1 MNKEVYEVPS
11 VEVVSFEVEG
21 VIAVST
27 NYDMPLPSPELED

>member
-21 VIAVST
+21 VIAASVEF
-27 NYDMPLPSPELED
+27 PLGAPELED

>member
-21 VIAVST
+21 VIALSFT
-27 NYDMPLPSPELED
+27 LDESSAPEIIED

>member
-21 VIAVST
+21 MIANSDIIIT
-27 NYDMPLPSPELED
+27 IPEN

>member
-21 VIAVST
+21 MIANSDIIIPIPD
-27 NYDMPLPSPELED
+27 NQ

>member
-21 VIAVST
+21 MIAVSQ
-27 NYDMPLPSPELED
+27 NHDMPLPAPEWED